1 MSIALLVGLTLAV
14 LFCAKTARADIYK
27 KDALAAVDKNGV
39 GGGNGILHGR
49 YSFTRDQ
56 PPKDHAVKE
65 IGWLTLQPG
74 DSIGVHTHVANE
86 DIYIIISGK
95 GTFTDVDGKTHDA
108 LPGDITIARKGQ
120 SHGLANTGAEPLI
133 FISVIA
139 EQ

>member
-1 MSIALLVGLTLAV
+1 MSIALSVCLAV
-14 LFCAKTARADIYK
+14 VLLLCARTARADIYRNN
-27 KDALAAVDKNGV
+27 ALTAVEKNGV
-39 GGGNGILHGR
+39 GGGHGTLHAR
-49 YSFTRDQ
+49 FAFTRDQ

-74 DSIGVHTHVANE
+74 DSIGVHTHATNE
-86 DIYIIISGK
+86 DVYVIVSGK
-95 GTFTDVDGKTHDA
+95 GTFTDVDGTAHDA

-120 SHGLANTGAEPLI
+120 SHGLANTGAEPLV